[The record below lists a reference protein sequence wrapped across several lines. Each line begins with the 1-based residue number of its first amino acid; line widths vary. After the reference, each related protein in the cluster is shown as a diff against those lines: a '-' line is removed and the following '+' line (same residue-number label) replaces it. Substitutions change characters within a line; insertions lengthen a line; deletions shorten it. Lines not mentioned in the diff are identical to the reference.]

1 MNFPFVTRRHHDT
14 QITQLR
20 ARVTATQTRHDE
32 VEKERRE
39 LADELSRRKPVLPM
53 RKVADAAR
61 VACQHEARP
70 IDGGSARPL
79 SLGVQLRQ
87 EKDHSA
93 ALDRQLA
100 VVTAANQACTC
111 GGAA

>member
-1 MNFPFVTRRHHDT
+1 VNFPFVTRRHHDT

-20 ARVTATQTRHDE
+20 ERVLATEARHDE

-39 LADELSRRKPVLPM
+39 LADELNRRKPALPM

-61 VACQHEARP
+61 AACQHEARP
-70 IDGGSARPL
+70 VDGGSATPL
-79 SLGVQLRQ
+79 TLRTQLRRA
-87 EKDHSA
+87 KDHSA

-100 VVTAANQACTC
+100 VVTAANQNCTC

>member
-14 QITQLR
+14 EITQLR
-20 ARVTATQTRHDE
+20 ERVLATEARHDE

-39 LADELSRRKPVLPM
+39 LADELNRQKPALPM
-53 RKVADAAR
+53 RRVADAAR
-61 VACQHEARP
+61 AASDGEARP
-70 IDGGSARPL
+70 IDGASAGPL
-79 SLGVQLRQ
+79 PLTTQLRRA
-87 EKDHSA
+87 KDHAS

-100 VVTAANQACTC
+100 TVTAANQACTC